1 VRVGSLVKRRDDH
14 LNQGVVMEIGPEQ
27 TRTDHENSA
36 CRVRWFDGDETFE
49 FIKMLEILSEG
60 R

>member
-14 LNQGVVMEIGPEQ
+14 LNQGVVMEIDPEQ
-27 TRTDHENSA
+27 TRTDHGNSA
-36 CRVRWFDGDETFE
+36 CRVRWFGGDDTFE